1 MYLLNKLISTSR
13 LNQRSNEIS
22 CSEKIRGKM
31 RREVN
36 LKNYV
41 PIFRQENKKENL
53 ENYEES

>member
-1 MYLLNKLISTSR
+1 
-13 LNQRSNEIS
+13 
-22 CSEKIRGKM
+22 M